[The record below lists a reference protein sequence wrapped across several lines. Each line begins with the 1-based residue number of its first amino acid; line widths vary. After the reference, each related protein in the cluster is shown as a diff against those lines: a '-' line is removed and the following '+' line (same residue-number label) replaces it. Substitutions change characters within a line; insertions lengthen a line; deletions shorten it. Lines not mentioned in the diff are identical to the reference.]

1 MKKYISCF
9 ALAGLVMLAAC
20 SKKNDPA
27 PLTPEQLIVT
37 SKGWVATAIT
47 INPALR
53 FPGAPA
59 ITDFFAFLEPCEKDN
74 ITFFTSDLKYKV
86 DEGAS
91 KCDPSDTQIQVQGTW
106 SFNPAK
112 TIITLTSTTGG
123 DTEAFTIAELSA
135 STFKGTYSIVE
146 DFVGSGTATA
156 YTLTFSYTAVK

>member
-1 MKKYISCF
+1 MKKYISCV
-9 ALAGLVMLAAC
+9 ALAGLVMFAAC

-37 SKGWVATAIT
+37 PKGWVATAVT
-47 INPALR
+47 INPAVR
-53 FPGAPA
+53 FPDAPP
-59 ITDFFAFLEPCEKDN
+59 ITDFFASQRPCEKDD
-74 ITFFTSDLKYKV
+74 ITFFTLDLKYKV

-91 KCDPSDTQIQVQGTW
+91 KCNPSDPQIFDQGTW

-112 TIITLTSTTGG
+112 TIITITSTGG
-123 DTEAFTIAELSA
+123 DPVAYTIAELSA

-146 DFVGSGTATA
+146 DFVGSGTETA

>member
-9 ALAGLVMLAAC
+9 ALAGLVMFASC

-37 SKGWVATAIT
+37 PKGWVATAIT
-47 INPALR
+47 INPALQI
-53 FPGAPA
+53 PGLPP
-59 ITDFFAFLEPCEKDN
+59 ITDFFAFQEPCEKDN

-91 KCDPSDTQIQVQGTW
+91 KCDPSDTQIQDQGTW

-112 TIITLTSTTGG
+112 TIITLDSNNGAP
-123 DTEAFTIAELSA
+123 EAFTIAELSA
-135 STFKGTYSIVE
+135 STFKGTYRIVE

-156 YTLTFSYTAVK
+156 YTLTFTFTAVK

>member
-1 MKKYISCF
+1 MKKYISCV
-9 ALAGLVMLAAC
+9 ALAGLVMFAAC

-37 SKGWVATAIT
+37 PKGWVATAIT
-47 INPALR
+47 INPAVQEPG
-53 FPGAPA
+53 FPPV
-59 ITDFFAFLEPCEKDN
+59 TDFLAFLDPCVKDD
-74 ITFFTSDLKYKV
+74 ITFFTLDLKYKV

-91 KCDPSDTQIQVQGTW
+91 KCSPSDPQIFDQGTW

-112 TIITLTSTTGG
+112 TIITTLTSTGG
-123 DTEAFTIAELSA
+123 DPVVYIIAELSA
-135 STFKGTYSIVE
+135 STFKGTYKIVE